1 MNKAYHEG
9 FIPNAFVVSFTINKT
24 ILEHHAAW
32 KNTLAISREVRMP
45 PSHIFFKINYDT
57 AIRDTFSAQ
66 VAVCRDSRGSI
77 IKCLFLISSPCSPIY
92 GEALTALLAA

>member
-1 MNKAYHEG
+1 LLYHLLPARL
-9 FIPNAFVVSFTINKT
+9 FWNHST
-24 ILEHHAAW
+24 W
-32 KNTLAISREVRMP
+32 KVKLAISCEVWQSPSP
-45 PSHIFFKINYDT
+45 PFFKINYDS